1 MTHQVTEFT
10 YNHTGTK
17 NHTLR
22 DFLWGAVPAVV
33 AAIAVL
39 WQVLQ
44 PYVDGPGHQVLLYGI
59 ALFCGNVSLAV
70 WLRCT
75 VQLVSH
81 QFAERNRRADERA
94 QRLQQELY
102 VMNGEI
108 GERLDRLCRSVE
120 GLHRHLAQ
128 TDEQLESNGQEISHV
143 RKLIIESG
151 EPHPMNG
158 QRLGPRPL
166 N

>member
-1 MTHQVTEFT
+1 MTQPVTEFT
-10 YNHTGTK
+10 YSHTGTK
-17 NHTLR
+17 NRPLR
-22 DFLWGAVPAVV
+22 NFLWGAVPAAI

-39 WQVLQ
+39 WQILQ
-44 PYVDGPGHQVLLYGI
+44 PYVHGPGHQVLLYGT
-59 ALFCGNVSLAV
+59 ALFCGNISLAV
-70 WLRCT
+70 WLWCT
-75 VQLVSH
+75 MQIVSY

-102 VMNGEI
+102 VMSDQI

-151 EPHPMNG
+151 EPQPMNG

>member
-1 MTHQVTEFT
+1 MTQPVTELS
-10 YNHTGTK
+10 YSHTGTK
-17 NHTLR
+17 NHVLR
-22 DFLWGAVPAVV
+22 HFLWGAVPAAV
-33 AAIAVL
+33 ATIAVL
-39 WQVLQ
+39 WQILQ
-44 PYVDGPGHQVLLYGI
+44 PYVHGTGHQVLLYGT

-70 WLRCT
+70 WLWCT
-75 VQLVSH
+75 MQIVSY

-102 VMNGEI
+102 VMNDEI

-120 GLHRHLAQ
+120 GLHRHLTQ
-128 TDEQLESNGQEISHV
+128 TDEQLASNGQEITHV
-143 RKLIIESG
+143 RNLILKTA
-151 EPHPMNG
+151 EPEERN